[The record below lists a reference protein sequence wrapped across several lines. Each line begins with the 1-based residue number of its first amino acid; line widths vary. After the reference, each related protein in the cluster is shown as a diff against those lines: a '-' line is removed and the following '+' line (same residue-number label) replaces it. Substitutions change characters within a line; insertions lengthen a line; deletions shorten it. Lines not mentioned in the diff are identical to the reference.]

1 MLASYKETGTDAS
14 RVIYINSKD
23 TTAIM
28 GDNRSDFDFTLEE
41 PIVVPPHHNILLSV
55 YSAEI
60 PYSFYNFRNGVNCQ
74 IDYATT
80 AFNTPATYDAA
91 GKLTMGAVPLGQ
103 TLTIPEGN
111 YNAIELAAL
120 LTAGI
125 AGLEVLYDANKL
137 KFSFRNLNKGT
148 RITLALRNGQDTGTP
163 ENPGEDMNEE
173 LGFDFFNILGDP
185 FVEMQNVVLTPNWY
199 GYTNPTL
206 DAFGNPVPGPGTDNN
221 RAGPFFVAPS
231 YYLYSDD
238 VADVVNSIRSL
249 FMRTNLST
257 TSVLDSH
264 IGGGFSNILT
274 RVPIKVLPGQIINI
288 DPVNGDVH
296 KLLLKLKAITN
307 VSIRLTNQ
315 KNETIDLNGLD
326 FDVSLKLEFIE
337 DNELKPPENVRE
349 TLYQESVKY
358 QDRVA
363 LEEEEAAKAQ
373 RLKARK
379 KPKTKK
385 DSGKKKK

>member
-1 MLASYKETGTDAS
+1 MLASYKETGTSAS
-14 RVIYINSKD
+14 RVIYINS
-23 TTAIM
+23 
-28 GDNRSDFDFTLEE
+28 SDFDFTLEE

-60 PYSFYNFRNGVNCQ
+60 PYSFYNFRDGVNTN
-74 IDYATT
+74 IDYAIT
-80 AFNTPATYDAA
+80 AFNTPADYDAA
-91 GKLTMGAVPLGQ
+91 GKLTMGALPLGQ

-148 RITLALRNGQDTGTP
+148 RITLALKNGQDTGTP
-163 ENPGEDMNEE
+163 QFPGNDMNEE

-206 DAFGNPVPGPGTDNN
+206 DANGNPIPGPGTDNN
-221 RAGPFFVAPS
+221 RAGPFFVKPAF
-231 YYLYSDD
+231 YLYSDD
-238 VADVVNSIRSL
+238 AADVVNSIRSL

-274 RVPIKVLPGQIINI
+274 RVPIKVEPGQIINI
-288 DPVNGDVH
+288 DPINGDVH

-307 VSIRLTNQ
+307 V
-315 KNETIDLNGLD
+315 
-326 FDVSLKLEFIE
+326 
-337 DNELKPPENVRE
+337 LKPPENVRE
-349 TLYQESVKY
+349 TLYRESVKY

-363 LEEEEAAKAQ
+363 LEEEEAAKAEKA
-373 RLKARK
+373 KARK
-379 KPKTKK
+379 PTKTKK

>member
-1 MLASYKETGTDAS
+1 MLASYKETGTSAS

-23 TTAIM
+23 ATAIM

-60 PYSFYNFRNGVNCQ
+60 PYSFYNFRDGVNTN
-74 IDYATT
+74 IDYAIT
-80 AFNTPATYDAA
+80 AFNTPADYDAA
-91 GKLTMGAVPLGQ
+91 GKLTMGALPLGQ

-206 DAFGNPVPGPGTDNN
+206 DANGNPIPGPGTDNN
-221 RAGPFFVAPS
+221 RAGPFFVKPAF
-231 YYLYSDD
+231 YLYSDD
-238 VADVVNSIRSL
+238 AADVVNSIRSL

-274 RVPIKVLPGQIINI
+274 RVPIKVEPGQIINI
-288 DPVNGDVH
+288 DPINGDVH

-315 KNETIDLNGLD
+315 KNETINLNGLD

-337 DNELKPPENVRE
+337 DNVLKPPENVRE
-349 TLYQESVKY
+349 TLYRESVKY

-363 LEEEEAAKAQ
+363 LEEEEAAKAEKA
-373 RLKARK
+373 KARK
-379 KPKTKK
+379 PTKTKK
-385 DSGKKKK
+385 ESGKKKK

>member
-1 MLASYKETGTDAS
+1 MYIMLASYKETGTAAS

-23 TTAIM
+23 ATAIM

-60 PYSFYNFRNGVNCQ
+60 PYSFYNFRDGVNCKL
-74 IDYATT
+74 DYAIT
-80 AFNTPATYDAA
+80 AFNTPAAYDAA
-91 GKLTMGAVPLGQ
+91 GKLTMGAPPLGQ

-111 YNAIELAAL
+111 YNAVELAAL
-120 LTAGI
+120 ITAGI

-137 KFSFRNLNKGT
+137 KFSFRNTNIGS
-148 RITLALRNGQDTGTP
+148 RITLALKNGQDTGTP
-163 ENPGEDMNEE
+163 EFPGEDMNEE
-173 LGFDFFNILGDP
+173 LGFDWFNILGDP
-185 FVEMQNVVLTPNWY
+185 FVERDNAGLQPYFY
-199 GYTNPTL
+199 GYTNP
-206 DAFGNPVPGPGTDNN
+206 NPGVVGPGIDNN
-221 RAGPFFVAPS
+221 RQGPFLVAPS
-231 YYLYSDD
+231 FYLYSDD
-238 VADVVNSIRSL
+238 AADLVNSIRSL

-274 RVPIKVLPGQIINI
+274 RVPIKVEPGQIINI

-307 VSIRLTNQ
+307 ISIRLTNQ
-315 KNETIDLNGLD
+315 KNETINLNGLD

-337 DNELKPPENVRE
+337 DTELKPPENVRE
-349 TLYQESVKY
+349 TLYQQSVEY
-358 QDRVA
+358 QERVA
-363 LEEEEAAKAQ
+363 LEEEEAAKAERQ
-373 RLKARK
+373 KARRK
-379 KPKTKK
+379 TKTKK
-385 DSGKKKK
+385 DSGKSKKK

>member
-1 MLASYKETGTDAS
+1 MLASYRETGTAAS

-23 TTAIM
+23 ATAIM
-28 GDNRSDFDFTLEE
+28 SDNRSDFDFTLEE
-41 PIVVPPHHNILLSV
+41 PIVVPQHHNILLSV

-60 PYSFYNFRNGVNCQ
+60 PYSFYNFRNGVNCK

-80 AFNTPATYDAA
+80 AYNTPAAYDAN

-163 ENPGEDMNEE
+163 EAPGEDMNEE
-173 LGFDFFNILGDP
+173 LGFDWFNILGDP
-185 FVEMQNVVLTPNWY
+185 FVEMENVGLTPNYY

-206 DAFGNPVPGPGTDNN
+206 DANGNPIPGPGTDNN
-221 RAGPFFVAPS
+221 RQGPFFVKPS
-231 YYLYSDD
+231 FYLYSDD
-238 VADVVNSIRSL
+238 VADLTNSVRSL

-257 TSVLDSH
+257 TSILDSH

-274 RVPIKVLPGQIINI
+274 RIPIKADPGQVINI

-307 VSIRLTNQ
+307 ISIRLTNQ
-315 KNETIDLNGLD
+315 KNETINLNGLD

-337 DNELKPPENVRE
+337 DHTLTEPANVRQ
-349 TLYQESVKY
+349 TLFENSEKFKDQQALQIEEQEK
-358 QDRVA
+358 
-363 LEEEEAAKAQ
+363 K
-373 RLKARK
+373 LKQL
-379 KPKTKK
+379 T
-385 DSGKKKK
+385 KKKKKKNKV

>member
-23 TTAIM
+23 ATAIM

-60 PYSFYNFRNGVNCQ
+60 PYSFYNFRDGINTN
-74 IDYATT
+74 IDYAIT
-80 AFNTPATYDAA
+80 AFNTPAAYDAA
-91 GKLTMGAVPLGQ
+91 GKLTMGALPLGQ

-111 YNAIELAAL
+111 YNALELAAL

-137 KFSFRNLNKGT
+137 KFSFRCLNVGT
-148 RITLALRNGQDTGTP
+148 RITLALKNGQDTGTP
-163 ENPGEDMNEE
+163 ENPGNDMNEE

-185 FVEMQNVVLTPNWY
+185 FVEMQNVGLTPNFY

-206 DAFGNPVPGPGTDNN
+206 DVNGNPIPGPGTDNN
-221 RAGPFFVAPS
+221 RQGPFFVKPS
-231 YYLYSDD
+231 FYLYGDD

-274 RVPIKVLPGQIINI
+274 RIPIKVEPGQVINI
-288 DPVNGDVH
+288 DPINGDVH

-307 VSIRLTNQ
+307 ISIRLTNQ

-337 DNELKPPENVRE
+337 DNVLKPPENVRE

-358 QDRVA
+358 QDKVA
-363 LEEEEAAKAQ
+363 LEEEEAAKAAK
-373 RLKARK
+373 KAKK

-385 DSGKKKK
+385 DSVTKKKK